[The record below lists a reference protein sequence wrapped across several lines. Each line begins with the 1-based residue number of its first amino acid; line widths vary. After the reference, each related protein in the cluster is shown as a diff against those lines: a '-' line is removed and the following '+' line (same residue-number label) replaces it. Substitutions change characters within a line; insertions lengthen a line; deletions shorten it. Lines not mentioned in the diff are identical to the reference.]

1 MTVSNTS
8 ANSLLQSTAPARIRG
23 QTVSLYMLVMRGGI
37 SVGSLLTGMS
47 VHWLGVR
54 EALLINGAV
63 ALVAQGLI
71 GGYWSMQMITEKILE
86 EAGFEEVDVGPTHV
100 YDSADIAR
108 MAGDL
113 PATVEILETLDV
125 EASIADLGGAVM
137 SAFVRARKP
146 TQSGHGRSHK
156 IHGDPDRAQPGDR
169 YLAAGER

>member
-71 GGYWSMQMITEKILE
+71 GGYWSMQSRR
-86 EAGFEEVDVGPTHV
+86 PRH
-100 YDSADIAR
+100 
-108 MAGDL
+108 
-113 PATVEILETLDV
+113 
-125 EASIADLGGAVM
+125 
-137 SAFVRARKP
+137 
-146 TQSGHGRSHK
+146 
-156 IHGDPDRAQPGDR
+156 
-169 YLAAGER
+169 